1 MPKTLS
7 SNTFTN
13 VKKRKNVIIHFY
25 ISSRATLKETFTATY
40 DCVLPRT
47 PQVRPKS
54 KIYTSKRDDEHSSPF
69 YVGVNPLDFVLEQ
82 WKHGIPETIK

>member
-7 SNTFTN
+7 SNTFPY

-47 PQVRPKS
+47 PQVRPKY
-54 KIYTSKRDDEHSSPF
+54 KIYTPKRDDENPSPF
-69 YVGVNPLDFVLEQ
+69 YVGVNPFDFVLEQ
-82 WKHGIPETIK
+82 